1 MSIEVKNDEVD
12 ISIVIVNY
20 NVRDFLKSC
29 LISVESASKNL
40 NIETI
45 VVDNHSID
53 NSVEYLKPQ
62 FPNVEFIALKENV
75 GFAQANN
82 IAIKQAKGKYTLILN
97 PDTILNAD
105 TLVKMKHFMDNNA
118 DVWIAGCK
126 VLNPD
131 MSFQKACRRGFPTPF
146 VSFSKLFGL
155 QSLFPNSRI
164 FGRYNQTYKSVDETY
179 YIDAIMG
186 AFMFARTAEL
196 QSLGGFDED
205 FFMYGEDIDLCYR
218 VYQAGGKIA
227 YFHET
232 SIIHYKGESTRRSS
246 INGIKHFYEA
256 MEIFARK
263 HYAKSN
269 IFLALLKLGIFLR
282 SIIAY
287 LQKYSKEYPIIIAD
301 LAIAIFSLLISTKIR
316 FEELLGFPD
325 YAYPTVIIVLGLVYL
340 TSLFSVGEY
349 FEGEHSIRK
358 VLYGSMISFFVLSAL
373 TYFFKSY
380 AFSRGVLLMTISFSL
395 VLSSLLRLLISF
407 FKNLSK
413 KSQIRRIALIG
424 NNTIA
429 HHFYNELTKYK
440 DNKFELVGR
449 IITSNEYDENGEILI
464 IGNLEFVAN
473 NLDKFGINELI
484 ICEKDEQL
492 ENIVLEI
499 QKKSSNK
506 VRIHYAEKL
515 DDFIASD
522 IINKV
527 SDTSP
532 LAQHKLLL
540 PRYRLAKR
548 LTDIVSAFLMLT
560 LFLPLTLIIS
570 SRDKALLNKLIQV
583 LRGKYSIVGIHS
595 QNYIRNYNAK
605 PGILNL
611 VNILPEEQATDDV
624 IRQLNDY
631 YEQNYSLSLDF
642 DIFLKS
648 IISF

>member
-1 MSIEVKNDEVD
+1 MNNITILLNDIDILYKRKENINNLLKNIID
-12 ISIVIVNY
+12 
-20 NVRDFLKSC
+20 KS
-29 LISVESASKNL
+29 
-40 NIETI
+40 ETI
-45 VVDNHSID
+45 
-53 NSVEYLKPQ
+53 
-62 FPNVEFIALKENV
+62 
-75 GFAQANN
+75 
-82 IAIKQAKGKYTLILN
+82 
-97 PDTILNAD
+97 
-105 TLVKMKHFMDNNA
+105 
-118 DVWIAGCK
+118 
-126 VLNPD
+126 
-131 MSFQKACRRGFPTPF
+131 
-146 VSFSKLFGL
+146 
-155 QSLFPNSRI
+155 
-164 FGRYNQTYKSVDETY
+164 
-179 YIDAIMG
+179 
-186 AFMFARTAEL
+186 
-196 QSLGGFDED
+196 
-205 FFMYGEDIDLCYR
+205 
-218 VYQAGGKIA
+218 
-227 YFHET
+227 
-232 SIIHYKGESTRRSS
+232 
-246 INGIKHFYEA
+246 
-256 MEIFARK
+256 
-263 HYAKSN
+263 
-269 IFLALLKLGIFLR
+269 
-282 SIIAY
+282 
-287 LQKYSKEYPIIIAD
+287 
-301 LAIAIFSLLISTKIR
+301 
-316 FEELLGFPD
+316 
-325 YAYPTVIIVLGLVYL
+325 
-340 TSLFSVGEY
+340 
-349 FEGEHSIRK
+349 
-358 VLYGSMISFFVLSAL
+358 
-373 TYFFKSY
+373 
-380 AFSRGVLLMTISFSL
+380 
-395 VLSSLLRLLISF
+395 
-407 FKNLSK
+407 
-413 KSQIRRIALIG
+413 
-424 NNTIA
+424 
-429 HHFYNELTKYK
+429 NELTKYK

-449 IITSNEYDENGEILI
+449 IITSNEYDENGEIPI

-611 VNILPEEQATDDV
+611 VNILPKEQATDDV